1 MKFGSFFFCV
11 QSGGFSPRKLRSM
24 LLGVEKKRKEE
35 EVVDSTFSLRS
46 DANEID
52 DRGEDLKKLVSFLD
66 FVEFFCLIF
75 DR

>member
-1 MKFGSFFFCV
+1 M
-11 QSGGFSPRKLRSM
+11 
-24 LLGVEKKRKEE
+24 EKKRKEE